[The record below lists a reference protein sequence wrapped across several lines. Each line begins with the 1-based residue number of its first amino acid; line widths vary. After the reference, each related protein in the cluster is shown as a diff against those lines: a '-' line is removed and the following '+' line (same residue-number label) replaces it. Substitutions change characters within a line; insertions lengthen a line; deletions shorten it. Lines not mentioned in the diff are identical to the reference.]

1 MTADDKYSLIN
12 RKNST
17 QPIHMILSE
26 NLKTF
31 SGFLYTFLKSRLNFE
46 DFQKKYDPHSWCIS
60 RITDSK
66 ESG

>member
-1 MTADDKYSLIN
+1 MTADNKYSLIN

-31 SGFLYTFLKSRLNFE
+31 SGFPYTFLKSRLNFE
-46 DFQKKYDPHSWCIS
+46 DFQKKYDPHS
-60 RITDSK
+60 
-66 ESG
+66 